1 MRSGPGPINLAYR
14 SEIDTIAT
22 LIHFACF
29 IYMFKVLTLNNIAEV
44 GLQRLPGEDFEVGTE
59 ISDPDA
65 VLLRSYDMHSM
76 DIPDSIAAIGRA
88 GAGVNNIPVDAM
100 SARGIPVFNAPGAN
114 ANAVKE
120 LAVAGMLSAARN
132 IFGARDYL
140 RGLDKEGDDLDKAVE
155 AGKKQFVGFELP
167 GRTLGVIGL
176 GAVGVEVANVALA
189 LGMKVVGFDPQIT
202 VRRAWQLSSGVQQ
215 VESLDQL
222 FDGADVISVHV
233 PLVEGTKGLI
243 DAARLDLMHDGGIL
257 INFSRRGIIGRDALF
272 DALDSGKLHAFV
284 TDFPT
289 AELIAHP
296 KVIALPHLGAS
307 TEEAEENCA
316 IMVAENVRD
325 FLENGNIRY
334 SVNFPESVMPRN
346 GTYRITIA
354 NANVPNMVGQISTC
368 LAEAGLNI
376 EDLLNKSRGELA
388 YTVVDLD
395 GPVPDD
401 TLVTLSAIEGV
412 LTLRNLGKSI
422 S

>member
-1 MRSGPGPINLAYR
+1 
-14 SEIDTIAT
+14 
-22 LIHFACF
+22 
-29 IYMFKVLTLNNIAEV
+29 MFKVLTLNNIAES
-44 GLQRLPGEDFEVGTE
+44 GLRRLPGENYEVGE
-59 ISDPDA
+59 GVAEPDA
-65 VLLRSYDMHSM
+65 ILLRSYDMHSM
-76 DIPDSIAAIGRA
+76 EIAESIAAIGRA
-88 GAGVNNIPVDAM
+88 GAGVNNIPIDAM
-100 SARGIPVFNAPGAN
+100 SERGVPVFNAPGAN

-120 LAVAGMLSAARN
+120 MVMAGMLIAARN
-132 IFGARDYL
+132 IFGARDYIN
-140 RGLDKEGDDLDKAVE
+140 GLDKEGDELDAAVE

-176 GAVGVEVANVALA
+176 GAIGVEVANVALA
-189 LGMKVVGFDPQIT
+189 LGMKVIGFDPQIT
-202 VRRAWQLSSGVQQ
+202 VRRAWQLSSGVKQ
-215 VESLDQL
+215 VDSLDRL
-222 FDGADVISVHV
+222 FKKADVVTVHV

-243 DAARLDLMHDGGIL
+243 DAAKLDRMNDGSIL
-257 INFSRRGIIGRDALF
+257 INFSRRGIVKRDALF
-272 DALDSGKLHAFV
+272 DAMESGKLHAFV

-307 TEEAEENCA
+307 TAEAQENCA

-325 FLENGNIRY
+325 YLENGNIRY
-334 SVNFPESVMPRN
+334 SVNFPDADMPRD

-368 LAEAGLNI
+368 LGNAGLNI

-388 YTVVDLD
+388 YTIVDLD
-395 GPVPDD
+395 GPVQED
-401 TLVTLSAIEGV
+401 TIGCLRAIDGV